1 MPHMKK
7 QENKIR
13 FYERRTSWK
22 VVVINVF
29 VIFSC
34 AALLY
39 YIYNLRN
46 SIKNQ
51 RVNIDKQDRALALS
65 SELTQS
71 VHKAQTAANFF
82 AYSDDK
88 QYFDEFNSLVEAIYC
103 ISDSIIQND
112 TSEITLRH
120 LVEIQNLIEKK
131 GQLSYVMSQHFYYN
145 PLAEIDAAL
154 EGYTPPTPTAPT
166 YSAGT
171 SENTVVQ
178 KPKEKKGFWKR
189 LSEVFHP
196 EEDSIVQVT
205 THRIDTVFS
214 KSVDSTPYL
223 VNDLRSLSDKAKGEY
238 MTKVKEY
245 EAKTSELILA
255 DNQLSEQIAAILLR
269 LNKNII
275 DSTVHEIEN
284 SEALIDQKTR
294 MSFMIGGVAMLLII
308 LFAILILSDVSKIY
322 RARRAAEE
330 AKKKTE
336 EIMNSRHKLLLSVSH
351 DIKTPLTS
359 IIGNVELMHN
369 DDNEKEVTSIQQSA
383 DHILN
388 LLTNL
393 LDFSSLEQGKLK
405 VDKSLFNINKLCSE
419 TAAMFE
425 PIAQKKNL
433 HFNYSSSIED
443 RLSAFSDSLKIKQ
456 IASNLISNSIK
467 YTLEGE
473 VSFKVSIEN
482 DKLVMDI
489 TDTGV
494 GIPAEKINDIFTPFV
509 RIETYNTFAEG
520 SGYGLTVV
528 KGLVDLLEGDIQVE
542 SEVGNGTHFCVHIPI
557 EYELK
562 DDADESQVAEK
573 HPKNI
578 LIIDDDDTLLS
589 VTDNM
594 LRRLGHHAIACR
606 SKADIESALENL
618 TQYDCV
624 LTDREM
630 GALSGNDILKR
641 FKEKAPQLTVLLMTA
656 RSEYSQGIAQEEGF
670 DGFLKK
676 PFNLNDL
683 EQIFGQGIDIEETN
697 SPTSATPNNFAED
710 FPAFSE
716 IMGNDSEAIT
726 AILKAFVASTAED
739 MMALNNHIEAD
750 DCTAAKNLCHKML
763 PMFKQLER
771 DTAFLSKMN
780 DLRSAGQ
787 SYPQWKDDALAFL
800 QQADELM
807 ELLETKYG
815 IS

>member
-1 MPHMKK
+1 
-7 QENKIR
+7 
-13 FYERRTSWK
+13 
-22 VVVINVF
+22 
-29 VIFSC
+29 
-34 AALLY
+34 
-39 YIYNLRN
+39 
-46 SIKNQ
+46 
-51 RVNIDKQDRALALS
+51 
-65 SELTQS
+65 
-71 VHKAQTAANFF
+71 
-82 AYSDDK
+82 
-88 QYFDEFNSLVEAIYC
+88 
-103 ISDSIIQND
+103 
-112 TSEITLRH
+112 
-120 LVEIQNLIEKK
+120 
-131 GQLSYVMSQHFYYN
+131 
-145 PLAEIDAAL
+145 
-154 EGYTPPTPTAPT
+154 
-166 YSAGT
+166 
-171 SENTVVQ
+171 
-178 KPKEKKGFWKR
+178 
-189 LSEVFHP
+189 
-196 EEDSIVQVT
+196 
-205 THRIDTVFS
+205 
-214 KSVDSTPYL
+214 
-223 VNDLRSLSDKAKGEY
+223 

-255 DNQLSEQIAAILLR
+255 DNQLSEKIAAILLR

-425 PIAQKKNL
+425 PIAQQKNL

-542 SEVGNGTHFCVHIPI
+542 SEVGNGTHFCVHIPV

-562 DDADESQVAEK
+562 DDADES
-573 HPKNI
+573 
-578 LIIDDDDTLLS
+578 
-589 VTDNM
+589 
-594 LRRLGHHAIACR
+594 
-606 SKADIESALENL
+606 
-618 TQYDCV
+618 
-624 LTDREM
+624 
-630 GALSGNDILKR
+630 
-641 FKEKAPQLTVLLMTA
+641 
-656 RSEYSQGIAQEEGF
+656 
-670 DGFLKK
+670 
-676 PFNLNDL
+676 
-683 EQIFGQGIDIEETN
+683 
-697 SPTSATPNNFAED
+697 
-710 FPAFSE
+710 
-716 IMGNDSEAIT
+716 
-726 AILKAFVASTAED
+726 
-739 MMALNNHIEAD
+739 
-750 DCTAAKNLCHKML
+750 
-763 PMFKQLER
+763 
-771 DTAFLSKMN
+771 
-780 DLRSAGQ
+780 
-787 SYPQWKDDALAFL
+787 
-800 QQADELM
+800 
-807 ELLETKYG
+807 
-815 IS
+815 